1 MFNSRGEEFYGSGI
15 IQNTVPQNLDSVN
28 VLKHERNVTKE
39 PIRVDGKEKVN
50 KIRGDNYY
58 KDYMKEPLNKQNY
71 GKRDDVHFDEA
82 VNYLEPAENQNL
94 DFDGDGN
101 EDLSYGAGLL
111 QGLMGE
117 AAAEVAEEI
126 QEGEDKLEEKSIK
139 EVAKEKPI
147 IEGERVLQGQEKQ
160 PTMEGNKDV
169 KLKNTDTTTNKEMK
183 MGDMVS
189 MGAGAL
195 AVAMMLMGK
204 NM

>member
-1 MFNSRGEEFYGSGI
+1 MFNLRGEEFYGSGI

-94 DFDGDGN
+94 DFDGDGFVN
-101 EDLSYGAGLL
+101 CNDYSVSDPTIWEIC
-111 QGLMGE
+111 QI
-117 AAAEVAEEI
+117 EEI
-126 QEGEDKLEEKSIK
+126 CNEEESEITDLETEN
-139 EVAKEKPI
+139 
-147 IEGERVLQGQEKQ
+147 EREET
-160 PTMEGNKDV
+160 PRRTSN
-169 KLKNTDTTTNKEMK
+169 
-183 MGDMVS
+183 
-189 MGAGAL
+189 
-195 AVAMMLMGK
+195 
-204 NM
+204 NMQS